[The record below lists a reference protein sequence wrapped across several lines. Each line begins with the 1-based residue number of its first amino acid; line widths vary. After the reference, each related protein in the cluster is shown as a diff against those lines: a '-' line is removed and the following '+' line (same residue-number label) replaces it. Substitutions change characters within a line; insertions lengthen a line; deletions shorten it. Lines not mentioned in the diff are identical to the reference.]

1 MEASKKFKT
10 VEEYFNTFPK
20 ETVEVLESLRNTI
33 KKAAPQADELISYN
47 MPAFRQ
53 KGMLVYYA
61 AWKTHIG
68 LYPASVNLQIFDKDL
83 EGYERTK
90 GTIKFPLD
98 KPLPLDLI
106 SKIVKYR
113 VEENEEKSRLK
124 KNK

>member
-10 VEEYFNTFPK
+10 VEEYFDTCPK

-33 KKAAPQADELISYN
+33 RKAAPQADELISYN

-53 KGMLVYYA
+53 KGMLMYYA

-68 LYPASVNLQIFDKDL
+68 LYPASVNLQVFDKEL

-90 GTIKFPLD
+90 GTIKFPFD
-98 KPLPLDLI
+98 RPLPLDLI
-106 SKIVKYR
+106 TKIVKYR
-113 VEENEEKSRLK
+113 VEENEEKARLK
-124 KNK
+124 KQK

>member
-1 MEASKKFKT
+1 MEASLKFKT

-33 KKAAPQADELISYN
+33 KKAAPLAEELISYN
-47 MPAFRQ
+47 MPAFKQ

-68 LYPASVNLQIFDKDL
+68 LYPASVNLQVFDKEL

-90 GTIKFPLD
+90 GTIKFPFA

-106 SKIVKYR
+106 TKIVKYR

-124 KNK
+124 KKI

>member
-10 VEEYFNTFPK
+10 VEEYFDTFPK

-68 LYPASVNLQIFDKDL
+68 L
-83 EGYERTK
+83 
-90 GTIKFPLD
+90 
-98 KPLPLDLI
+98 
-106 SKIVKYR
+106 
-113 VEENEEKSRLK
+113 
-124 KNK
+124 